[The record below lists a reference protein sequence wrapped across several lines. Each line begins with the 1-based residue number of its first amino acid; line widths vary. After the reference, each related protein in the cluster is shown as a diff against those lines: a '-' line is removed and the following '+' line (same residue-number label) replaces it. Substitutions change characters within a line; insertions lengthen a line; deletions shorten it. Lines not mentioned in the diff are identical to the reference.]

1 MPLDFAFNE
10 RVAQDYAKQQAHPPW
25 VSAQSGRAVVARLGR
40 GARLLELGVGTGR
53 IARPIA
59 AAGGRVVGIDLSQEM
74 LREVP
79 PTADAPIMLLRG
91 DIQSLPVK
99 SSSMAGVMAVHVLHL
114 IPDWRLALSEIVR
127 VLRPGG
133 LFIQGRDQTDPDSI
147 AGQLRHQLRIA
158 VMALLPDA
166 QPPGHAGGDDAQPPA
181 ARASI
186 PQALAAMGGTAQ
198 AEQVVACWLESSSPA
213 AILQGMM
220 SRADAETWALDDGLL
235 QAAVGRVHEWATAQW
250 GDLARAQP
258 VERRFLL
265 NVTQF

>member
-10 RVAQDYAKQQAHPPW
+10 RVAQDYAKQRAHPPW
-25 VSAQSGRAVVARLGR
+25 VSAQIGRAVVARLGR

-166 QPPGHAGGDDAQPPA
+166 QPPA